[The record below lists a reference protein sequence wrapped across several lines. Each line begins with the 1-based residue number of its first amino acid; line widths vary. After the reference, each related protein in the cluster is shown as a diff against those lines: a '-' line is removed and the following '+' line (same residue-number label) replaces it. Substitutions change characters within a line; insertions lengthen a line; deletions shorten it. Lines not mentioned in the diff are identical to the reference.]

1 MRQVVEKRAH
11 LVADARYKVR
21 QAAQR
26 LARLSHI
33 SHPEGFLRLLRAL
46 DQPLSIADQIAQPV
60 NLIHHRATLARQIR
74 ATYFAPRPVGV
85 WFRTRPAGTE
95 CLKQGKHD
103 GQLATRSAWN
113 A

>member
-33 SHPEGFLRLLRAL
+33 STLKASCASSAR
-46 DQPLSIADQIAQPV
+46 SIS
-60 NLIHHRATLARQIR
+60 L
-74 ATYFAPRPVGV
+74 
-85 WFRTRPAGTE
+85 
-95 CLKQGKHD
+95 
-103 GQLATRSAWN
+103 
-113 A
+113 